1 MKKTILKIVSITAA
15 FFLGLMGMGYYLMA
29 GNADSTAH
37 MASATLPLIYLERG
51 GRSFNLLHGYT
62 ESMDAAYIRDA
73 VLPLSDDRTISIRIE
88 SPDTSVRNVYY
99 EVRSTNMERL
109 IEDGELTDLQR
120 DGDEIRADFQLM
132 DLLEEGEEYL
142 LVLRLELEQGRE
154 VWYYTHL
161 SNILDTHLDECLDF
175 VDTIHNALFDKNNTV
190 SIAQYM
196 ETDSTADNDT
206 LDHVTIHSRYNQM
219 IWADMDVQPPSGEVR
234 TYITEIEDSVASIR
248 LEYEVDYVNENG
260 ETESYEV
267 TEAYRVRYTDQ
278 RMYLLNYDR
287 KTDRIFD
294 PSLDIFSDTGINLGI
309 LNTEV
314 EYRKNEEENIVG
326 FVQNGQLWSY
336 DAAQNKLAL
345 VFGFREGSDLRGS
358 YDEHGIRIL
367 DVSESGSMN
376 FLVYGYMNRGT
387 HEGETG
393 IALYTYDALANSVE
407 ERVFIESSRSF
418 AALEA
423 ELGELAYVNNDQ
435 QFYLF
440 LDGNIVR
447 IDLNTLEY
455 ENIVTD
461 IEEESCM
468 VSSDGRFAAWH
479 QENSLYE
486 SGAVT
491 VLDLETGTGRTV
503 SAQDGYYIQAL
514 GFMGTDFIYGEA
526 RQSDVQQDIAGN
538 TVFPMGRVVI
548 QDQNGNELRTSDY
561 ESLGKYVVSISIENN
576 RISLSCVQRSAD
588 GSYTETSP
596 ETITS
601 RDVENAEKISLE
613 TRNSG
618 DKKREYYFALSE
630 GHGSG
635 RLRRLT
641 PEQVLFEGSRS
652 LALENETADE
662 RYYAYGFDGS
672 FLGAYTKAN
681 AAILEAYD
689 AMGSVVDGRQAY
701 IWKRGG
707 RSTRVDLGTFENPQ
721 QSAGESSLQAAIEIL
736 LGTQKIYSD
745 VEAYLSQGYTPYE
758 ILTEQSGGRVLD
770 LSGCSIS
777 MIQYYISQGCPVLAM
792 QGGNAAELITGYDQ
806 QNIIVTDPLTGESS
820 RRGLNDST
828 QMYEGLGNLFLVCLP
843 AEET

>member
-1 MKKTILKIVSITAA
+1 MKKTILKIASITAA

-161 SNILDTHLDECLDF
+161 SNIPDTHLDECLDF

-294 PSLDIFSDTGINLGI
+294 PSLDIFSDTAINLGI

-314 EYRKNEEENIVG
+314 EYRKNEEENITFKIELLESV
-326 FVQNGQLWSY
+326 SY
-336 DAAQNKLAL
+336 FGKLSNEIEI
-345 VFGFREGSDLRGS
+345 VKEGSGFYAIVTKMKYYNDKYDTDMDTRTKLPFQIS
-358 YDEHGIRIL
+358 YAMSIHKAQGLEFDSVKIVITKESDEQVTKNIFYTAVTRAKKNL
-367 DVSESGSMN
+367 K
-376 FLVYGYMNRGT
+376 VYWQP
-387 HEGETG
+387 EV
-393 IALYTYDALANSVE
+393 AD
-407 ERVFIESSRSF
+407 
-418 AALEA
+418 
-423 ELGELAYVNNDQ
+423 YV
-435 QFYLF
+435 L
-440 LDGNIVR
+440 GNI
-447 IDLNTLEY
+447 
-455 ENIVTD
+455 ENS
-461 IEEESCM
+461 EESKT
-468 VSSDGRFAAWH
+468 A
-479 QENSLYE
+479 
-486 SGAVT
+486 
-491 VLDLETGTGRTV
+491 DL
-503 SAQDGYYIQAL
+503 
-514 GFMGTDFIYGEA
+514 
-526 RQSDVQQDIAGN
+526 
-538 TVFPMGRVVI
+538 
-548 QDQNGNELRTSDY
+548 
-561 ESLGKYVVSISIENN
+561 SI
-576 RISLSCVQRSAD
+576 
-588 GSYTETSP
+588 
-596 ETITS
+596 
-601 RDVENAEKISLE
+601 
-613 TRNSG
+613 
-618 DKKREYYFALSE
+618 LSE
-630 GHGSG
+630 Q
-635 RLRRLT
+635 L
-641 PEQVLFEGSRS
+641 
-652 LALENETADE
+652 
-662 RYYAYGFDGS
+662 
-672 FLGAYTKAN
+672 KK
-681 AAILEAYD
+681 
-689 AMGSVVDGRQAY
+689 Y
-701 IWKRGG
+701 I
-707 RSTRVDLGTFENPQ
+707 
-721 QSAGESSLQAAIEIL
+721 
-736 LGTQKIYSD
+736 
-745 VEAYLSQGYTPYE
+745 
-758 ILTEQSGGRVLD
+758 
-770 LSGCSIS
+770 
-777 MIQYYISQGCPVLAM
+777 
-792 QGGNAAELITGYDQ
+792 
-806 QNIIVTDPLTGESS
+806 
-820 RRGLNDST
+820 
-828 QMYEGLGNLFLVCLP
+828 
-843 AEET
+843 

>member
-1 MKKTILKIVSITAA
+1 MKKTILKIASITAA

-161 SNILDTHLDECLDF
+161 SNIPDTHLDECLDF

-294 PSLDIFSDTGINLGI
+294 PSLDIFSDTAINLGI

-588 GSYTETSP
+588 GNYTETSP
-596 ETITS
+596 ETITR

-618 DKKREYYFALSE
+618 DKKREYYFTLSE

-652 LALENETADE
+652 LALGNETADE

-689 AMGSVVDGRQAY
+689 AMGSVVDGMWDRLVVVTAPYDTSVERIVQRDGIRAEMARRRLDAQMPESQLTARADVVLCNDGTRDQLRRQAEALVDRLLAEAE
-701 IWKRGG
+701 RG
-707 RSTRVDLGTFENPQ
+707 
-721 QSAGESSLQAAIEIL
+721 AGQRA
-736 LGTQKIYSD
+736 
-745 VEAYLSQGYTPYE
+745 
-758 ILTEQSGGRVLD
+758 
-770 LSGCSIS
+770 
-777 MIQYYISQGCPVLAM
+777 
-792 QGGNAAELITGYDQ
+792 
-806 QNIIVTDPLTGESS
+806 
-820 RRGLNDST
+820 
-828 QMYEGLGNLFLVCLP
+828 
-843 AEET
+843 

>member
-1 MKKTILKIVSITAA
+1 MKKTILKIASITAA

-161 SNILDTHLDECLDF
+161 SNIPDTHLDECLDF

-503 SAQDGYYIQAL
+503 SVQDGY
-514 GFMGTDFIYGEA
+514 
-526 RQSDVQQDIAGN
+526 
-538 TVFPMGRVVI
+538 
-548 QDQNGNELRTSDY
+548 
-561 ESLGKYVVSISIENN
+561 
-576 RISLSCVQRSAD
+576 
-588 GSYTETSP
+588 
-596 ETITS
+596 
-601 RDVENAEKISLE
+601 
-613 TRNSG
+613 
-618 DKKREYYFALSE
+618 
-630 GHGSG
+630 
-635 RLRRLT
+635 
-641 PEQVLFEGSRS
+641 
-652 LALENETADE
+652 
-662 RYYAYGFDGS
+662 
-672 FLGAYTKAN
+672 
-681 AAILEAYD
+681 
-689 AMGSVVDGRQAY
+689 
-701 IWKRGG
+701 
-707 RSTRVDLGTFENPQ
+707 
-721 QSAGESSLQAAIEIL
+721 
-736 LGTQKIYSD
+736 
-745 VEAYLSQGYTPYE
+745 
-758 ILTEQSGGRVLD
+758 
-770 LSGCSIS
+770 
-777 MIQYYISQGCPVLAM
+777 
-792 QGGNAAELITGYDQ
+792 
-806 QNIIVTDPLTGESS
+806 
-820 RRGLNDST
+820 
-828 QMYEGLGNLFLVCLP
+828 
-843 AEET
+843 

>member
-1 MKKTILKIVSITAA
+1 MKKTILKIASITAA

-161 SNILDTHLDECLDF
+161 SNIPDTHLDECLDF

-294 PSLDIFSDTGINLGI
+294 PSLDIFSDTAINLGI

-588 GSYTETSP
+588 GNYTETSP
-596 ETITS
+596 ETITR

-618 DKKREYYFALSE
+618 DKKREYYFTLSE

-652 LALENETADE
+652 LALGNETADE

-689 AMGSVVDGRQAY
+689 AIGREADAAPVW
-701 IWKRGG
+701 IWEPLRIPSRVPESPVFRQPLRFCWEHKRFTAMW
-707 RSTRVDLGTFENPQ
+707 RPICPRATRLMKF
-721 QSAGESSLQAAIEIL
+721 
-736 LGTQKIYSD
+736 
-745 VEAYLSQGYTPYE
+745 
-758 ILTEQSGGRVLD
+758 
-770 LSGCSIS
+770 
-777 MIQYYISQGCPVLAM
+777 
-792 QGGNAAELITGYDQ
+792 
-806 QNIIVTDPLTGESS
+806 
-820 RRGLNDST
+820 
-828 QMYEGLGNLFLVCLP
+828 
-843 AEET
+843 